1 MLRPS
6 SLKASPDESV
16 THGAL
21 KALKNL
27 VTSTTKSERPR
38 MNVLSAFSQ
47 YDIKTTVQA
56 LADTSPSIDVS
67 TIAIAL
73 SDVLDKAR
81 SGHDTVK
88 EDPLDR

>member
-1 MLRPS
+1 
-6 SLKASPDESV
+6 
-16 THGAL
+16 
-21 KALKNL
+21 
-27 VTSTTKSERPR
+27 

-56 LADTSPSIDVS
+56 LADTSPSIDIS